1 VQSAPAFWKGGF
13 PQTFDNCLNLFVD
26 IELEREVQRQRQEE
40 IMQRRANYSSSP
52 QNFLLESIIEEFLS
66 PSNFERAW
74 QKVKSKQGSAG
85 LDGETLEDFGQ
96 NLNANL
102 LNLRE
107 SVLNSTYQPF
117 PYKQTLIPKSKGS
130 CRELRIPAVRDRIVQ
145 QALLNVLGP
154 ILENQFSSAS
164 FAYRPNLSYLDAVK
178 AVARWRDLGF
188 CWVMDADIVQYFNS
202 IDHQILLEKIREF
215 IDFPG
220 FLWLIKS
227 WLIAGVVTDQRQLI
241 KTDLGIPQ
249 GAVVSPLL
257 ANLYLNE
264 FDYAFANSEVKLVRY
279 ADDFVLLGRSREQIS
294 HAGDQVNQI
303 LASLKLSLHSEK
315 TQITNFERGFRF
327 LGHGFLENAI
337 FPL

>member
-1 VQSAPAFWKGGF
+1 
-13 PQTFDNCLNLFVD
+13 
-26 IELEREVQRQRQEE
+26 
-40 IMQRRANYSSSP
+40 MQRIATHSSNP
-52 QNFLLESIIEEFLS
+52 QNFLLESIIEEFLA
-66 PSNFERAW
+66 PSNFQRAW

-85 LDGETLEDFGQ
+85 LDGETLENFSQD
-96 NLNANL
+96 LNANL
-102 LNLRE
+102 FNLRE
-107 SVLNSTYQPF
+107 SVLNSTYQPL

-130 CRELRIPAVRDRIVQ
+130 CRELRIPSVRDRIVQ

-188 CWVMDADIVQYFNS
+188 CWVMDADIVQYFNN
-202 IDHQILLEKIREF
+202 IDHQILLQKIREF
-215 IDFPG
+215 IDLSG

-227 WLIAGVVTDQRQLI
+227 WLTAGVVTDQRQLI
-241 KTDLGIPQ
+241 KIDMGIPQ
-249 GAVVSPLL
+249 GAVISPLL

-264 FDYAFANSEVKLVRY
+264 FDYSFATSEVKLVRY

-294 HAGDQVNQI
+294 QAGDQVKQI
-303 LASLKLSLHSEK
+303 LAALKLSLHSEK

-337 FPL
+337 FPLESSKNESFSSSAKSAKKNFQRKPGRKRNRF